1 VDRKLTRVTAV
12 CSVLFL
18 SSCGGAHSTDDVQP
32 QPTAPLPTAGLAGE
46 PVAVYPVTLMLVEDS
61 LEWQDY
67 VQPRR
72 EALDRADSLIAAFLT
87 QRAPEVTW
95 MLPDDLRR
103 AARRAPGMLRDPDQM
118 GTSILRTPFDRT
130 PDPLRSQM
138 RTLSG
143 VVGGNYALV
152 PASLIFYAEPGGSGR
167 AELTLVIVDVRLAQA
182 RWRTVASGKGSDPW
196 QATWEALKKL
206 VPGLP

>member
-1 VDRKLTRVTAV
+1 MDRKLTCVIIVAV
-12 CSVLFL
+12 ILIL
-18 SSCGGAHSTDDVQP
+18 GSCGGTKSAEEIEP
-32 QPTAPLPTAGLAGE
+32 RPAAPLPTAGLAGE
-46 PVAVYPVTLMLVEDS
+46 PVSVYPVTMMLAEDS
-61 LEWQDY
+61 LGWNDY

-72 EALDRADSLIAAFLT
+72 EALDRADSLIALLLT
-87 QRAPEVTW
+87 ERAPEVTW

-103 AARRAPGMLRDPDQM
+103 AARRAPGLLRDPDQM

-138 RTLSG
+138 RQLSG

-152 PASLIFYAEPGGSGR
+152 PASLIFYAEPDGRGR
-167 AELTLVIVDVRLAQA
+167 AELTLVIVDVRLA
-182 RWRTVASGKGSDPW
+182 RTSWRTVATGKGSDPW
-196 QATWEALKKL
+196 QATWEALKTL

>member
-1 VDRKLTRVTAV
+1 VERKLIGVTLVFSLLITA
-12 CSVLFL
+12 
-18 SSCGGAHSTDDVQP
+18 CGGTRSAADVEP
-32 QPTAPLPTAGLAGE
+32 QRTAPLPTAGLAGE
-46 PVAVYPVTLMLVEDS
+46 PVSVYPVTLMLAEDS
-61 LEWQDY
+61 LGWQDY

-87 QRAPEVTW
+87 ERAPEVNW
-95 MLPDDLRR
+95 MLPADLRR
-103 AARRAPGMLRDPDQM
+103 AAGRAPGMLRDPDKM

-152 PASLIFYAEPGGSGR
+152 PASLIFYAESGGRGR
-167 AELTLVIVDVRLAQA
+167 AELTLVIVDVRLAQTS
-182 RWRTVASGKGSDPW
+182 WRTVATGKGSDPW
-196 QATWEALKKL
+196 QATWEALKTL
-206 VPGLP
+206 APGLP

>member
-1 VDRKLTRVTAV
+1 VERKLIGATLVSSLIATA
-12 CSVLFL
+12 
-18 SSCGGAHSTDDVQP
+18 CGGTGSAADIEP

-46 PVAVYPVTLMLVEDS
+46 PVAVYPVTLMLAEDS
-61 LEWQDY
+61 LGWQDY

-87 QRAPEVTW
+87 QRAPEVSW
-95 MLPDDLRR
+95 MLPADLRR
-103 AARRAPGMLRDPDQM
+103 AAGRAPGMLRDPDKM

-152 PASLIFYAEPGGSGR
+152 PASLIFYAEGDGRGR
-167 AELTLVIVDVRLAQA
+167 AELTLVIVDVRLAQTS
-182 RWRTVASGKGSDPW
+182 WRTVAAGKGSDPW
-196 QATWEALKKL
+196 QATWEALKTL
-206 VPGLP
+206 LPGLP

>member
-1 VDRKLTRVTAV
+1 VERKLIGVTLVFSLLITA
-12 CSVLFL
+12 
-18 SSCGGAHSTDDVQP
+18 CGGTRSAADVEP

-46 PVAVYPVTLMLVEDS
+46 PVSVYPVTLMLAEDS
-61 LEWQDY
+61 LGWQDY

-87 QRAPEVTW
+87 ERAPEVNW
-95 MLPDDLRR
+95 MLPADLRR
-103 AARRAPGMLRDPDQM
+103 AAGRAPGMLRDPDKM

-152 PASLIFYAEPGGSGR
+152 PASLIFYAESGGRGR
-167 AELTLVIVDVRLAQA
+167 AELTLVIVDVRLAQTS
-182 RWRTVASGKGSDPW
+182 WRTVATGKGSDPW
-196 QATWEALKKL
+196 QATWEALKTL
-206 VPGLP
+206 APGLP